1 MDKNIF
7 SGLDKFGF
15 KDIEDIKIYSSDDEE
30 KEEVKSSVHS
40 PLYDKAI
47 ICPVCRNA
55 FKTKAVKSSYYRIGK
70 KDSDFL
76 VRYLTIN
83 PYFYDVWLC
92 NNCGYSALKV
102 DFEKLRE
109 GEIEKVKKIIRPRWK
124 SREYGSDYD
133 ENIAIERYK
142 LALLNYAVIEA
153 KASKKAI
160 TCLKIAWMYRL
171 LEDGEN
177 ELIFLKQALEGFN
190 QAFFNE
196 MFPIYGMDKFT
207 VMYLIGELHRRV
219 GEYENAL
226 LWYSQ
231 VITTPAVSPKLKEL
245 ARDGKDL
252 IKEYQQYHEK
262 EHENENVEEDGV
274 KGIFS
279 KFFGK

>member
-15 KDIEDIKIYSSDDEE
+15 KDIDDIKIYNSDDSD
-30 KEEVKSSVHS
+30 KEETKSPIHL
-40 PLYDKAI
+40 PLYDKSV
-47 ICPVCRNA
+47 ICPVCGNA
-55 FKTKAVKSSYYRIGK
+55 FKEKAVKSSYYRIGK
-70 KDSDFL
+70 KDSDFF
-76 VRYLTIN
+76 VRYLTVN

-92 NNCGYSALKV
+92 NNCGYASLKV

-109 GEIEKVKKIIRPRWK
+109 KEIEKVKKIIKPRWK

-142 LALLNYAVIEA
+142 LALLSYAVIEA

-171 LEDGEN
+171 LEDSEN
-177 ELIFLKQALEGFN
+177 ELVFLRQALEGFN
-190 QAFFNE
+190 HAFLNE
-196 MFPIYGMDKFT
+196 LFPIYGMDKFT
-207 VMYLIGELHRRV
+207 IMYLIGELYRRV

-231 VITTPAVSPKLKEL
+231 VITTPAVSPKLKDL

-252 IKEYQQYHEK
+252 IKEDQQAQAE
-262 EHENENVEEDGV
+262 EAENEDLDEGK